1 MMSGLIQE
9 NCILFDIKGEK
20 EQVIRTLAECLYKAG
35 KVEDAEGFYQDVL
48 EREKVSPTYIGYAMG
63 LPHGKTDRVLEPG
76 VCFGRMEAPVVWNE
90 QTGEKADLAI
100 LIAVPAEEAGNT
112 HMKILASLS
121 RRLMHESF
129 RESLKTSDRDQVYR
143 ILKEVLEG

>member
-1 MMSGLIQE
+1 MSGLIQE
-9 NCILFDIKGEK
+9 NCILFDMKGEK
-20 EQVIRTLAECLYKAG
+20 EQIIRTLTECLYKAG
-35 KVEDAEGFYQDVL
+35 KVEDAKGFYQDVL
-48 EREKVSPTYIGYAMG
+48 EREKISPTYIGYDMG

-76 VCFGRMEAPVVWNE
+76 VCFGRMEKPVVWNE

-129 RESLKTSDRDQVYR
+129 RESLRISDRGQVYR
-143 ILKEVLEG
+143 RLKEILEG